1 MSSWRELYNHPDN
14 AAGRKKRPDPNR
26 IFPADSISPIFFGPA
41 ETKLTTLL
49 FRLEENVVPKWFG
62 VSLSP
67 NLDDF
72 SNPNVFLLSKP
83 NARSYGG

>member
-41 ETKLTTLL
+41 ETKLTT
-49 FRLEENVVPKWFG
+49 FVVSVRRERRTKMVWRIA
-62 VSLSP
+62 LS
-67 NLDDF
+67 
-72 SNPNVFLLSKP
+72 
-83 NARSYGG
+83 